1 MKETKNRY
9 FFNLIMA
16 VSFAAVLIIASLA
29 SLIRK
34 DTIFSDNENRN
45 LAQRPSWSL
54 EAYLDGSFMKDY
66 NTYANDQFIA
76 RDSWVKLKTNTELAL
91 GKKELNHVYKG
102 TDGSLFEPFE
112 PLPAKSRSQTVQA
125 MNTFAAAYPDVKFQ
139 MMLIPNAAAIQPE
152 KLPSHLS
159 DPDQLKM
166 MKKTSKELKG
176 YTWMDAV
183 TPLQKQKD
191 KYIYYRSDHHWTS
204 TAAYYVFEAFAKQN
218 KLDTTNHNVES
229 YLISRDFYGTL
240 ASRSSYYSGDPD
252 EIYMY
257 VSTNN
262 EDKSTIAYVEEQKKS
277 ASFYEQEKLKTKD
290 QYAVFF
296 GGNHP
301 LMEINTTSTVDK
313 TLLIFKDS
321 YANCFIPF
329 LTPYY
334 SRIVVVDP
342 RYYAG
347 DIHQLMKD
355 QGVQEVLFLY
365 NANTFYQDTS
375 LDVLLG
381 SK

>member
-1 MKETKNRY
+1 MKDTKSHF
-9 FFNLIMA
+9 FFNILMA
-16 VSFAAVLIIASLA
+16 ISFAAILIIASLA
-29 SLIRK
+29 SLFRA
-34 DTIFSDNENRN
+34 DTVFSDTENRN

-54 EAYLDGSFMKDY
+54 DAYLDGSFMKDY
-66 NTYANDQFIA
+66 NSYANDQFIA
-76 RDSWVKLKTNTELAL
+76 RDSWVKLKTDAELAL
-91 GKKELNHVYKG
+91 GRKELNHVYKG
-102 TDGSLFEPFE
+102 SDGSLFEPFE
-112 PLPAKSRSQTVQA
+112 PLPAKSRNQTVRA
-125 MNTFAAAYPDVKFQ
+125 MNEFAAAYPDVKFQ
-139 MMLIPNAAAIQPE
+139 MLLIPNAAAILPE
-152 KLPSHLS
+152 KLPAHLS
-159 DPDQLKM
+159 DQNQLKM
-166 MKKTSKELKG
+166 MKKTSQELKG
-176 YTWMDAV
+176 YTWIDAV
-183 TPLQKQKD
+183 APLQKQHD
-191 KYIYYRSDHHWTS
+191 KYLYYRSDHHWTS
-204 TAAYYVFEAFAKQN
+204 MAAHYVFEEFAKQN
-218 KLDTTNHNVES
+218 KLDTKNHSFEP
-229 YLISRDFYGTL
+229 YLISRNFYGTL
-240 ASRSSYYSGDPD
+240 ASRSSYYSKDPD

-257 VSTNN
+257 VTNNN
-262 EDKSTIAYVEEQKKS
+262 EDKSTIAYVEEQQKS
-277 ASFYEQEKLKTKD
+277 ATFYDQEKLKTKD

-355 QGVQEVLFLY
+355 QGIQEVLFLY

-375 LDVLLG
+375 LDVLLR

>member
-1 MKETKNRY
+1 M
-9 FFNLIMA
+9 
-16 VSFAAVLIIASLA
+16 
-29 SLIRK
+29 
-34 DTIFSDNENRN
+34 
-45 LAQRPSWSL
+45 
-54 EAYLDGSFMKDY
+54 
-66 NTYANDQFIA
+66 
-76 RDSWVKLKTNTELAL
+76 
-91 GKKELNHVYKG
+91 
-102 TDGSLFEPFE
+102 
-112 PLPAKSRSQTVQA
+112 
-125 MNTFAAAYPDVKFQ
+125 
-139 MMLIPNAAAIQPE
+139 
-152 KLPSHLS
+152 
-159 DPDQLKM
+159 
-166 MKKTSKELKG
+166 
-176 YTWMDAV
+176 
-183 TPLQKQKD
+183 
-191 KYIYYRSDHHWTS
+191 YYRSDHHWTS
-204 TAAYYVFEAFAKQN
+204 TAAHYVFEEYAKQN
-218 KLDTTNHNVES
+218 ELDTIDHKFEP

-240 ASRSSYYSGDPD
+240 ASRSSYYSGNPD

-257 VSTNN
+257 ASTNK

-277 ASFYEQEKLKTKD
+277 ASFYDQEKLKTKD

-301 LMEINTTSTVDK
+301 LMEINTTSAVDK

-355 QGVQEVLFLY
+355 QSVQEVLFLY